1 MSGHCITSSFHDFP
15 QFNRAFCPDCGD
27 PTIVKC
33 LACGAHIKGAYR
45 GSFVTET
52 PVPSFCDSC
61 GMSHPWQVS
70 RVANALEALRLQ
82 GVDESDVQ
90 EVERNLPDI
99 TRDTPRTQVAAL
111 RIRKAIGQA
120 GKPIYD
126 VAIKVIGD
134 VAAATAKA
142 HLGL

>member
-1 MSGHCITSSFHDFP
+1 M
-15 QFNRAFCPDCGD
+15 A
-27 PTIVKC
+27 
-33 LACGAHIKGAYR
+33 
-45 GSFVTET
+45 
-52 PVPSFCDSC
+52 
-61 GMSHPWQVS
+61 HPWQVS

-111 RIRKAIGQA
+111 RIRKAIGKA